1 MLNTVSGSSLMRGW
15 LMTLA
20 VIIAFSVAVG
30 ADVSTSAL
38 LLAMGVTPVVIV
50 VLMAR
55 HAAPPAVAVSLWA
68 IETHDGR

>member
-1 MLNTVSGSSLMRGW
+1 MLKTLSGSSLLTGW

-38 LLAMGVTPVVIV
+38 LLAMGVTPVII
-50 VLMAR
+50 
-55 HAAPPAVAVSLWA
+55 VSL
-68 IETHDGR
+68 IGRHSASPTVAEILYSVEGQDR